1 MNEML
6 KKPYKIT
13 LWEDRNRYIKNQN
26 EEVLNQYLEEICLTT
41 IGSNTMDTPIRA
53 FNPILVEELNGSR
66 TLTFQIFSKYW
77 DEEEEDFK
85 QNPFINLLVNER
97 KVKLYYDNEWYDFVI
112 KQIQENSESNT
123 FTYTCK
129 DLFINELGKTGY
141 EVELDTELQNNMGT
155 VIELGNY
162 ILEGTDWRVDAA
174 NCDKLIQRNKEM
186 LYSYRIPE
194 GDSITATNILDNNET
209 ITLED
214 KVIYVFYSCK
224 ANNESKTQFLYVE
237 SNATTYDEAQ
247 LVYKIDENGFIVNSK
262 NWIVETGTVNYNYL
276 TSSKYFG
283 EKIVEKQK
291 SKYIP
296 AIGETCTV
304 WEKNNQKYYCYTET
318 EYSSIAEIQNILVNS
333 ADFLSVNGWTVNGND
348 SILALSTV
356 ELNNV
361 VYRSLK
367 LKGNVENNGFFA
379 NRAALSPRGFSKGD
393 SYIFAI
399 KASGSISNIRVEV
412 KPNNGDPAETILS
425 FDLWQGVSIP
435 ELQGYSIYEAEYNEN
450 TSICYQDLINNYSD
464 ITFKFTTTNEI
475 DLIDAKVFK
484 LKYDSEGKVIVPDL
498 QSVANSIVKTR
509 YNFFPFNTI
518 FTNIYGKDYLN
529 LTETRLDTTGYDP
542 VMVEG
547 NEKVTSITGSKSN
560 RFNLIQSLCEAFECW
575 AKFTIEHDENGKTIY
590 QYVPIEEEEYVSG
603 GRYYTRIDNGS
614 GASSDDNIFRIY
626 DGNSSVSGLY
636 KKVYHKNVI
645 FKQYIGRDNPV
656 GFRYGINLKSIQRNI
671 VSDQIASKVI
681 VQPNSNE
688 FAPNG
693 SCTIQQATLNPTGE
707 NALYNFQYFI
717 NHGLMDTT
725 SLYDDLYGYNGGLGF
740 FVKMRELNNQI
751 SDPINELA
759 LLGNTINTLESRQTV
774 YTALL
779 EEAENLKNNIDVE
792 ITTAGYD
799 PDSGS
804 SDPTYIEELKTQS
817 KSYNT
822 TIGHYTS
829 ISNSNESLLNSYRT
843 RYNLIAGKLKE
854 VLIQK
859 QKLNSDFQN
868 KYYSFIQEGTWTSND
883 YYDPELYYEAANMVL
898 YTSSFPQI
906 SYTINVLELSQV
918 EGFEPYQFKIADKTY
933 VEDVEFFGYDSNHRP
948 YKEEIVI
955 SQVKYN
961 LDDPSQN
968 TITVQNYKT
977 QFQDLFQRIA
987 ATSQSLQYNEGAY
1000 KRAAGAVNADG
1011 TLNSMLLQNS
1021 LKANELI
1028 IQNAKNQS
1036 VSWDETGVTIS
1047 NFKNANE
1054 IVRLT
1059 SGGIVLSVDG
1069 GRSWT
1074 TGITGNGINADVIT
1088 TGRLDTDRIR
1098 IFSGNMQTFE
1108 WNAKGI
1114 SAFAWN
1120 EVNGAATTVDYTKF
1134 VRFDQYGL
1142 YGYSGNEEPSNISEV
1157 LSKST
1162 FALTWKGLSINIPNS
1177 QNNAVITIGSSS
1189 NPVFQI
1195 KGNGDVILAGN
1206 ITWNSQSNPVKV
1218 LYARTNLAT
1227 PTGAYNNYN
1236 ETSSSNWHKN
1246 FDSTNDKFASY
1257 SYSGGI
1263 ENSWGSAIKIVGED
1277 GSSGSVDSDSIYS
1290 AIVANTNGKLGIF
1303 HQNTLDGNKLYI
1315 NASYIDAGALHG
1327 VTIGIGDFR
1336 YDGYKYYHF
1345 NVDSSGNV
1353 IILDNSADEKFK
1365 ITNQGVLTC
1374 TGATVSGTIK
1384 ADSILLKD
1392 GQNSYTNNIFA
1403 NGKID
1408 ADYLNLYGI
1417 TIYTTGTPRVK
1428 TFEITDTGEVSING
1442 TVTLSGN
1449 TTISWNNITGKP
1461 TIPTL
1466 PSYLEST
1473 YIDFTQVSSPNII
1486 AAHFGLNTYVDY
1498 EAGYF
1503 DLTGASSANYAVE
1516 FGSNGAL
1523 RIVTKYYAA
1532 YSIGD
1537 EDFPA
1542 HAGDIYLAAGYD
1554 SPTGS
1559 TLQLHGEYLGAQFNC
1574 TVYSQGS
1581 ALYSDKNLKNSI
1593 DYNLNNYNSFINQLK
1608 PCSFKFN
1615 NSNQIHFGFIAQD
1628 IISNLNSIGKDE
1640 KDYSI
1645 IGINPTDNT
1654 YSLAYMEII
1663 ALQQWKIQEL
1673 ESRITRLENLISSQ
1687 NSSII

>member
-26 EEVLNQYLEEICLTT
+26 EEVLNQYLEEICLAT
-41 IGSNTMDTPIRA
+41 IGSNTMDTPIRV

-141 EVELDTELQNNMGT
+141 EIELDTELQNNMGT
-155 VIELGNY
+155 VIELGSY
-162 ILEGTDWRVDAA
+162 ILEGTDWRVDAG

-194 GDSITATNILDNNET
+194 GVSITATNVLDSSET

-224 ANNESKTQFLYVE
+224 ANNEPKTQFLYVE
-237 SNATTYDEAQ
+237 SNATIYDEAQ

-262 NWIVETGTVNYNYL
+262 NWITNNTINYNYL
-276 TSSKYFG
+276 TASKYFG

-296 AIGETCTV
+296 EIGETCTV

-318 EYSSIAEIQNILVNS
+318 EYSSIAEIQNMLVNS
-333 ADFLSVNGWTVNGND
+333 ADFLSVNGWTVSGND

-379 NRAALSPRGFSKGD
+379 NRAILSPSGFSKGD
-393 SYIFAI
+393 SYIFAV
-399 KASGSISNIRVEV
+399 KVNGNISNIRVEV

-425 FDLWQGVSIP
+425 FDSWQGGSIP
-435 ELQGYSIYEAEYNEN
+435 ELQGYIIYEAECNEN

-464 ITFKFTTTNEI
+464 ITFKFTATNEI

-484 LKYDSEGKVIVPDL
+484 LRYNSEGSVIVPDL
-498 QSVANSIVKTR
+498 QNVANSIIKTR

-603 GRYYTRIDNGS
+603 GRYYTRIDNES
-614 GASSDDNIFRIY
+614 GASPDDSVFRIY
-626 DGNSSVSGLY
+626 DGNSSISGLY
-636 KKVYHKNVI
+636 KKVYHKNVV

-740 FVKMRELNNQI
+740 FVKMRELNDQI

-779 EEAENLKNNIDVE
+779 EEAENLKNNIDAE
-792 ITTAGYD
+792 ITTAGYN
-799 PDSGS
+799 PNSSS

-822 TIGHYTS
+822 TIGHYTN

-843 RYNLIAGKLKE
+843 RYNLIARGLKE

-933 VEDVEFFGYDSNHRP
+933 VEDVEFFGYDLNHRP

-955 SQVKYN
+955 SQVKSN

-1142 YGYSGNEEPSNISEV
+1142 YGIANGNEPSSITDVINNAIFS
-1157 LSKST
+1157 
-1162 FALTWKGLSINIPNS
+1162 LTWKGLNINVPAPPIGQNSQQVINI
-1177 QNNAVITIGSSS
+1177 
-1189 NPVFQI
+1189 
-1195 KGNGDVILAGN
+1195 GNGNFTVDNAGNVTLAGN
-1206 ITWNSQSNPVKV
+1206 ITWGSSGPPSADVNSDNVYDAISSNSNGKFGLFANYYSLVQDPSGNPHDQGWYEEVS
-1218 LYARTNLAT
+1218 
-1227 PTGAYNNYN
+1227 YNNYVL
-1236 ETSSSNWHKN
+1236 
-1246 FDSTNDKFASY
+1246 TNDT
-1257 SYSGGI
+1257 
-1263 ENSWGSAIKIVGED
+1263 
-1277 GSSGSVDSDSIYS
+1277 SVQP
-1290 AIVANTNGKLGIF
+1290 GKGYYIRGLG
-1303 HQNTLDGNKLYI
+1303 I
-1315 NASYIDAGALHG
+1315 NASYINAGSISASRISSGGTLYG
-1327 VTIGIGDFR
+1327 MFISGGTIRIGNFTYTENGIT
-1336 YDGYKYYHF
+1336 YSAQHF
-1345 NVDSSGNV
+1345 NVESNGDVTIYNGNHDPV
-1353 IILDNSADEKFK
+1353 YSFSTSTGNLSIKGSITASELKLGNSTYNVLGNDNK
-1365 ITNQGVLTC
+1365 I
-1374 TGATVSGTIK
+1374 K
-1384 ADSILLKD
+1384 
-1392 GQNSYTNNIFA
+1392 GQ
-1403 NGKID
+1403 
-1408 ADYLNLYGI
+1408 YLNLYGI
-1417 TIYTTGTPRVK
+1417 TIYKPGENQGDPSIK
-1428 TFEITDTGEVSING
+1428 TFEITDTGEVFING
-1442 TVTLSGN
+1442 TVTLSGD
-1449 TTISWNNITGKP
+1449 TTISWNNVTGKP

-1466 PSYLEST
+1466 PPYLEYSYISST
-1473 YIDFTQVSSPNII
+1473 VIYSPTII
-1486 AAHFGLNTYVDY
+1486 ATRFGLNTNVGS

-1503 DLTGASSANYAVE
+1503 ALTGASSADYAVE
-1516 FGSNGAL
+1516 LGSNGGL
-1523 RIVTKYYAA
+1523 RLVTQYYTG
-1532 YSIGD
+1532 YWIGD
-1537 EDFPA
+1537 QYFPA
-1542 HAGDIYLAAGYD
+1542 SAGDIFLDAGHD
-1554 SPTGS
+1554 SSSGS
-1559 TLQLHGEYLGAQFNC
+1559 NLQLHGDYSAANFNC
-1574 TVYSQGS
+1574 DVYTAQGCS
-1581 ALYSDKNLKNSI
+1581 FHDNPSDINLKNSI
-1593 DYNLNNYNSFINQLK
+1593 NYNLENYNSFINQLR
-1608 PCSFKFN
+1608 PCTFKYN
-1615 NSNQIHFGFIAQD
+1615 NSEKIHFGFVAQD
-1628 IISNLNSIGKDE
+1628 IIKGLNSINQDE

-1645 IGINPTDNT
+1645 IAVNPNDNMYLLRYT
-1654 YSLAYMEII
+1654 EII

-1673 ESRITRLENLISSQ
+1673 ESRITHLENLISSQ